1 MATGL
6 AAVLT
11 IAVGIIIVLF
21 IYIRRQKK
29 RSSEDHETTR
39 RVLHETRLEL
49 NITNR
54 QLAKYLTKF
63 PKKVNEMTTIENFIN
78 ETQNRKMKISSNQD
92 TFGLNDLSLT
102 PPQKSPPSPPPIT
115 ESTESSSAIK
125 TILSEQNIAEVLIKY
140 NNKTYLNETEF
151 YCELCTVDVDS
162 VEDMLKHVR
171 EMHSDLLIKKENI

>member
-6 AAVLT
+6 AAGLT

-29 RSSEDHETTR
+29 RSSEDHENTR

-49 NITNR
+49 DITNH
-54 QLAKYLTKF
+54 QLAKYLTKY
-63 PKKVNEMTTIENFIN
+63 PKKVNEMTTIENLIN
-78 ETQNRKMKISSNQD
+78 ETQNRKMKMLSNQD
-92 TFGLNDLSLT
+92 TFGLSDLSLT
-102 PPQKSPPSPPPIT
+102 PPQKSPPPPPPIT

-125 TILSEQNIAEVLIKY
+125 TILSEQNIAKVLIKY
-140 NNKTYLNETEF
+140 NEKAYLNETEF
-151 YCELCTVDVDS
+151 YCELCTEDVNS

>member
-49 NITNR
+49 DITNR

-102 PPQKSPPSPPPIT
+102 PPPKSPPSPPPIT

-125 TILSEQNIAEVLIKY
+125 TILSEQNMFLIIGLLRYFTKIRPLLLLSLIFT
-140 NNKTYLNETEF
+140 NIDFNANWVQSQVNC
-151 YCELCTVDVDS
+151 YCFILSLYSFT
-162 VEDMLKHVR
+162 
-171 EMHSDLLIKKENI
+171 I